1 MEDWFSRTQ
10 QLIGFDKLSLLQ
22 QSKVL
27 VVGIGGVGAYA
38 AEMLCRAGIGNITII
53 DGDTINK
60 TNINR
65 QLIALHS
72 TLNQPKVN
80 ILAQR
85 LQDINPEL
93 ILDAQYQFIEK
104 EEIDK
109 IIKNNRYDFV
119 VDAIDTLSPKIA
131 LITACLKNKTKIIS
145 SMGAGGRI
153 DPSKIT
159 FADISEP
166 YHCGLAKAVLKY

>member
-10 QLIGFDKLSLLQ
+10 QLIGFDRLSLLQ

-85 LQDINPEL
+85 LRDINPKL
-93 ILDAQYQFIEK
+93 ILDAQYQFLEK

-109 IIKNNRYDFV
+109 IIKNNKYDFV
-119 VDAIDTLSPKIA
+119 IDAIDTLSPKIA
-131 LITACLKNKTKIIS
+131 LITA
-145 SMGAGGRI
+145 
-153 DPSKIT
+153 
-159 FADISEP
+159 
-166 YHCGLAKAVLKY
+166 

>member
-10 QLIGFDKLSLLQ
+10 QLIGFDKFSLLQ

-85 LQDINPEL
+85 LQDINPE
-93 ILDAQYQFIEK
+93 
-104 EEIDK
+104 ID
-109 IIKNNRYDFV
+109 
-119 VDAIDTLSPKIA
+119 S
-131 LITACLKNKTKIIS
+131 
-145 SMGAGGRI
+145 
-153 DPSKIT
+153 
-159 FADISEP
+159 
-166 YHCGLAKAVLKY
+166 